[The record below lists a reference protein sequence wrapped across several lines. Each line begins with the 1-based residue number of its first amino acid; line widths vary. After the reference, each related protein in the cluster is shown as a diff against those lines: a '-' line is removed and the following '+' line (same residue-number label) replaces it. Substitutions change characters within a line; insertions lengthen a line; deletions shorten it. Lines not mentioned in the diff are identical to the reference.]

1 MNNEVSH
8 GMPILSSGR
17 AERLGLRSSAFV
29 APRLVDVW
37 LPEDYDASKRYAVLY
52 MHDGQAIFDGAS
64 CISHTGWHVDAAIDA
79 LRPRLRDTI
88 VVGVWN
94 TGDTR
99 AGEYF
104 PQKALAQLRESTR
117 SLFMRD
123 RLLGQPKADDY
134 LRFLVEE
141 LKPSIDQRYPTLQD
155 APNTFIMG
163 SSMGGLISLYALC
176 EYPEVF
182 GAAACLST
190 HWIGDYESNAAI
202 PLALFTYLQECL
214 PDPATHR
221 IYMDRGDATL
231 DAQYPVHQSFA
242 DVLLHEKGYSGSNFQ
257 SLVFQGAA
265 HTESDWALRLDRP
278 LIFLLERFNHG
289 NGSEVFNGQ

>member
-1 MNNEVSH
+1 MNNEASY
-8 GMPILSSGR
+8 GMPIVCGGR
-17 AERLGLRSSAFV
+17 VERLGVVPSAFV
-29 APRLVDVW
+29 TPRLVDVW
-37 LPEDYDASKRYAVLY
+37 LPEEYDASKRYAVLY

-99 AGEYF
+99 AAEYF
-104 PQKALAQLRESTR
+104 PQKALAHLPEPSH
-117 SLFMRD
+117 SIFVRD
-123 RLLGQPKADDY
+123 RLMGQPKADDY

-141 LKPSIDQRYPTLQD
+141 LKPLIDQRYPTLPD

-163 SSMGGLISLYALC
+163 SSMGGLISLYAIC

-182 GAAACLST
+182 SAAACLST
-190 HWIGDYESNAAI
+190 HWIGTYESNGAI

-242 DVLLHEKGYSGSNFQ
+242 DVLLHEKGYSDGNFQ
-257 SLVFQGAA
+257 SLAFPGAA
-265 HTESDWALRLDRP
+265 HTESDWAQRLDRP
-278 LIFLLERFNHG
+278 LVFLLSKFNH
-289 NGSEVFNGQ
+289 

>member
-1 MNNEVSH
+1 MSNEVSH
-8 GMPILSSGR
+8 GMPVLSSGR
-17 AERLGLRSSAFV
+17 AERLGLVSSAFV

-37 LPEDYDASKRYAVLY
+37 LPENCDSSKRYAVLY

-64 CISHTGWHVDAAIDA
+64 CISRTGWHVDAAIAA
-79 LRPRLRDTI
+79 LGFRLRDTI

-94 TGDTR
+94 TGETR
-99 AGEYF
+99 AAEYF
-104 PQKALAQLRESTR
+104 PQKALAHLAEPAH
-117 SLFMRD
+117 SLFLRD
-123 RLLGQPKADDY
+123 RLIGQPKGDDY

-141 LKPSIDQRYPTLQD
+141 LKPTIDQRYPTLPD

-163 SSMGGLISLYALC
+163 SSMGGLISLYAIC

-182 GAAACLST
+182 SAAACLST
-190 HWIGDYESNAAI
+190 HWIGTYEPNAAI

-231 DAQYPVHQSFA
+231 DAHYPVHQSFV
-242 DVLLHEKGYSGSNFQ
+242 DVLLHEKGYSDGNFR
-257 SLVFQGAA
+257 SLAYPGAA
-265 HTESDWALRLDRP
+265 HTESDWAQRLDRP
-278 LIFLLERFNHG
+278 LTFLLSKLNH
-289 NGSEVFNGQ
+289 